1 MKIKTIFLF
10 FLSFNP
16 FITSYYLNRKINKEQ
31 FKINNKNNN
40 YQTSINHKIIDK
52 KNNFMTLIRSE
63 NIFPTLLLSFSG
75 SWIVNPSIYNLL
87 KNKSL
92 IVSNIVTILIMCS
105 SMIINDI
112 VDINIDKIN
121 NPNKPLVNGS
131 VKISEAFIYLFI
143 LLFTTQLLSI
153 NYLPIK
159 MQYITNLSI
168 LNILLYTPVFKKI
181 LFLKNISCSFL
192 VSFSV
197 IFSSLASNNNLNNNL
212 NNNILLKTLFISL
225 FYGSFHNEL
234 LLDINDKE
242 GDKINGIYTVP
253 VIFGNKKLV
262 NFLLIINILV
272 MIFNS
277 YLLKKYYTLK
287 VAFLL
292 SIIFSKL
299 FLDLINIK
307 KNNYEKNIIRNSV
320 KNSNISLFLLL
331 LYYCYIA
338 IL

>member
-1 MKIKTIFLF
+1 MKIKNILLLLS
-10 FLSFNP
+10 LSFNL
-16 FITSYYLNRKINKEQ
+16 FSLSYIFSKKINKNQ
-31 FKINNKNNN
+31 FIIKNNN
-40 YQTSINHKIIDK
+40 YQIIQTEKIKNK

-75 SWIVNPSIYNLL
+75 GWIVNPSIYNLF
-87 KNKSL
+87 NSTPF
-92 IVSNIVTILIMCS
+92 IVSIINTILIMSS

-131 VKISEAFIYLFI
+131 VKIIEAFIYLFS

-153 NYLPIK
+153 TYLPKK
-159 MQYITNLSI
+159 MQCITNLSI
-168 LNILLYTPVFKKI
+168 LNILLYTPIFKKI
-181 LFLKNISCSFL
+181 IFLKNISCAFL

-197 IFSSLASNNNLNNNL
+197 IFSSLASNNNL

-253 VIFGNKKLV
+253 VIFGNKKSV
-262 NFLLIINILV
+262 NFLFITNILV
-272 MIFNS
+272 IILNS

-287 VAFLL
+287 IAFLFP
-292 SIIFSKL
+292 IIFSKL

-307 KNNYEKNIIRNSV
+307 KSNYEKSIIRNSV

>member
-1 MKIKTIFLF
+1 MNFKNIFLF

-16 FITSYYLNRKINKEQ
+16 LITSYYLNKKINKEQ

-40 YQTSINHKIIDK
+40 YQTTINYKIKNK

-75 SWIVNPSIYNLL
+75 GWIVNPSIYNLL
-87 KNKSL
+87 KNKSF

-121 NPNKPLVNGS
+121 NPNKQLVSGS

-168 LNILLYTPVFKKI
+168 LNILLYTPIFKKI
-181 LFLKNISCSFL
+181 TFIKNLYCAFL
-192 VSFSV
+192 VSFSI
-197 IFSSLASNNNLNNNL
+197 IFSSLAFNNNL

-253 VIFGNKKLV
+253 VIFGNKKSV
-262 NFLLIINILV
+262 NFLLITNILV
-272 MIFNS
+272 MIYNS

-287 VAFLL
+287 VTFLL

-307 KNNYEKNIIRNSV
+307 KNNYEKSIIRNSV

>member
-10 FLSFNP
+10 CLSLSFNV
-16 FITSYYLNRKINKEQ
+16 FSLSYIFPKKINKTQ
-31 FKINNKNNN
+31 FIIKNNN
-40 YQTSINHKIIDK
+40 NNQITQTEKIKNK

-75 SWIVNPSIYNLL
+75 GWIVNPSIYNLL
-87 KNKSL
+87 KNKSF

-121 NPNKPLVNGS
+121 NPNKLLVNGS
-131 VKISEAFIYLFI
+131 VKISEAFIYLFS
-143 LLFTTQLLSI
+143 LLFTTELLSI
-153 NYLPIK
+153 IYLPKK

-181 LFLKNISCSFL
+181 LFLKNISCAFL

-197 IFSSLASNNNLNNNL
+197 IFSSLASNNNL